1 MFTGKLHIA
10 RANSEL
16 LEQLR
21 AYHRKEDFTIN
32 KGNDHLIDALRY
44 AVMSRRLGKARSECE
59 GIGFGP
65 LPYAGQQRVSG
76 AGSGF
81 AIGTPNHPGGE
92 FDLFTGR

>member
-1 MFTGKLHIA
+1 MEDWD
-10 RANSEL
+10 RAV
-16 LEQLR
+16 
-21 AYHRKEDFTIN
+21 YEDFRIN
-32 KGNDHLIDALRY
+32 KGRDHLIDALRY
-44 AVMSRRLGKARSECE
+44 AVMMRRAGKAKSECD

-65 LPYAGQQRVSG
+65 LPYAGQHRASG